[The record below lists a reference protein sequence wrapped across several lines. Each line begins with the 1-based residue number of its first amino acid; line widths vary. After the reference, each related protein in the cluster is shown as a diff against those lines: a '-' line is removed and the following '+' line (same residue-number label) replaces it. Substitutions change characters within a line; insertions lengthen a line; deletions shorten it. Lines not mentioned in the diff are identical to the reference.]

1 MNSELAKGS
10 RLIKRLKNQHKANQS
25 KANQSKNLYYPKMRS
40 QPLRNQHNVH
50 KMKMPTEK
58 PSIASDTCSQLKE
71 GHALA
76 RHPIFFSFFRGF
88 QFLQIPSQKGRK
100 EKYSFSLIS
109 RLLMET
115 SISGPNLIWIMAGS
129 LSFPRA
135 SRVSEAIA
143 VLNYCQSVISQGS
156 WGPLALV
163 YILISSSRRE
173 KISLFPMCIS
183 NLPKQRIIYKGGD
196 QQSELRNLGLMNTLC
211 WPCW

>member
-1 MNSELAKGS
+1 MTWPKAAGW
-10 RLIKRLKNQHKANQS
+10 LKDFKKPTQGKPNQS
-25 KANQSKNLYYPKMRS
+25 KANQKSVLSKN
-40 QPLRNQHNVH
+40 
-50 KMKMPTEK
+50 EK
-58 PSIASDTCSQLKE
+58 STFKKPAQCSQNENAYRKAF
-71 GHALA
+71 HSQ
-76 RHPIFFSFFRGF
+76 RHLFTVKRRLCLGQTSNFFSFFRGF

-135 SRVSEAIA
+135 SRVSEATA

-196 QQSELRNLGLMNTLC
+196 RQSELRNLGLMNTLC